1 MRLSPSST
9 LTLAIA
15 RAVNP
20 NLFDRPTLI
29 NRSLPKPHKQT
40 PQQFHFVVTE
50 VKDAPMTSALKP
62 TLQPLRVPL
71 IDSAIENGM
80 SLHTWRCS
88 PRHGTTVLLVT
99 NEDRLLAITDYLDSL
114 AEEVDPWPEHSKWL
128 YPIASG
134 PTVLEAILQ
143 LEDTLGTMNH
153 PTQLTKFGGTWW
165 KYVDNTESAL
175 VAMELAAAAGARQ

>member
-15 RAVNP
+15 QVVNP
-20 NLFDRPTLI
+20 NLFDRPNLI
-29 NRSLPKPHKQT
+29 TRSLPKPPKHT
-40 PQQFHFVVTE
+40 PQFHFIVTE
-50 VKDAPMTSALKP
+50 VKEPPMTSALKP